1 LVLKED
7 FNLIDAFGLIDYQGK
22 GFVTATEIRES
33 LMDLGYR
40 PPIDEVHL
48 LFTRFG
54 KDKSEFKYS
63 DFSEAFMP

>member
-1 LVLKED
+1 M
-7 FNLIDAFGLIDYQGK
+7 IDYQGK